1 MLVVTRKKKKRGH
14 GMTVIIAHLTK
25 PCDSPSAVPI
35 LAHHAPKLHV
45 VVNSLQD
52 TIALSYWQHVLL
64 NSLQA
69 IPQTMSCLSTFV
81 FVVFPNA

>member
-14 GMTVIIAHLTK
+14 GMIVIIAHLTK

-81 FVVFPNA
+81 VVVFPNA